1 MTDSQGEGEKT
12 LEDLIYKPLLILTY
26 SFYFVLTVIQLFNHD
41 FLMNVCEEEEKRISI
56 HTPEGIAY
64 RRV

>member
-26 SFYFVLTVIQLFNHD
+26 SFYFVLTVIQLFNCD
-41 FLMNVCEEEEKRISI
+41 FLMNVCEEEKRISI
-56 HTPEGIAY
+56 HTPEGFA
-64 RRV
+64 